1 MKKDAALKEQAE
13 ADAAGMKTV
22 GADRKDTKSSS
33 AASESI
39 EKNLESQSSSK
50 PAGSGRA
57 AGIMGCFQSNSYGGN
72 SFVDA
77 TTACN
82 DINDDVNGYFC
93 SSLSED
99 LSIYDVHEQ
108 DGKVQKCISFA
119 CHIPSSC
126 SNAANTDIIPDSGST
141 STMRRFRCDFEN
153 DYQACSNVFVLMG
166 DASRVPVAGYGTSRM
181 KLNGNVTRIINS
193 LHLPGLDTDLFSV
206 TKHGRMALGYSFI
219 LEGGDMHLSFPKFSI
234 T

>member
-82 DINDDVNGYFC
+82 DVNDMLTTICVLLFPNRLVFMMFVKKTVVSKNVSVLLDIFQRFVPIMITMTML
-93 SSLSED
+93 SL
-99 LSIYDVHEQ
+99 IV
-108 DGKVQKCISFA
+108 
-119 CHIPSSC
+119 
-126 SNAANTDIIPDSGST
+126 
-141 STMRRFRCDFEN
+141 
-153 DYQACSNVFVLMG
+153 VL
-166 DASRVPVAGYGTSRM
+166 
-181 KLNGNVTRIINS
+181 LQ
-193 LHLPGLDTDLFSV
+193 L
-206 TKHGRMALGYSFI
+206 
-219 LEGGDMHLSFPKFSI
+219 
-234 T
+234 